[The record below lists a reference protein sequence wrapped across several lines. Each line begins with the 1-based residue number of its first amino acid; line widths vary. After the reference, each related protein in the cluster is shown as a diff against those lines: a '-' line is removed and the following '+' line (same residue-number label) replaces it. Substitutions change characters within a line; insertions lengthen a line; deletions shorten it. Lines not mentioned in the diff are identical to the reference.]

1 MNAKPV
7 KLLKSAFW
15 ALLAVVLLWFSF
27 RGVDWAEFWKVIR
40 SSHWGYVLLA
50 MAAGV
55 LAFVFR
61 ALRWRLLLLPSEPS
75 TKRLDCYDGFTIGKL
90 CDFVVPHVGEFVR
103 CGYVLSPRLTYDKAL
118 GTVVLERAW
127 DILMLM
133 LLIVILL
140 VFRGEQFGEFFLEK
154 MLEPAAARLNISL
167 WWLLVVLLAL
177 AAGAVWAV
185 FALRRR
191 RSSRPDAGRAQRP
204 SLLDR
209 VAGFFRGLGQGFSS
223 FLGMK
228 GKGWFLLLTALL
240 WLMFLLM
247 SWLIIKAL
255 PSDLGLTLVD
265 ALFIMLVGSVAGIV
279 PVPGGFG
286 AFHYLV
292 ALALQTIYSVPFETG
307 IIFATLSHESQ
318 AVTMILCG
326 LLSYARQ
333 ALKHR

>member
-1 MNAKPV
+1 MNDKTV
-7 KLLKSAFW
+7 KILKSSFW
-15 ALLAVVLLWFSF
+15 ALLAMVLLWFSF

-40 SSHWGYVLLA
+40 ASRWGYVLLA

-55 LAFVFR
+55 LSFIFR
-61 ALRWRLLLLPSEPS
+61 ALRWRLLLLPGEPE
-75 TKRLDCYDGFTIGKL
+75 TARLDCYDGFTIGKL
-90 CDFVVPHVGEFVR
+90 CDFAIPHVGEFVR
-103 CGYVLSPRLTYDKAL
+103 CGYVVTPRMTYDKAL

-127 DILMLM
+127 DILML
-133 LLIVILL
+133 LLMIAVLL
-140 VFRGEQFGEFFLEK
+140 VFRGEQYGGFFLEK

-167 WWLLVVLLAL
+167 WWLLVLVLALLA
-177 AAGAVWAV
+177 AAVWLV
-185 FALRRR
+185 FTMRH
-191 RSSRPDAGRAQRP
+191 RSRFCAK
-204 SLLDR
+204 

-223 FLGMK
+223 FLRMK
-228 GKGWFLLLTALL
+228 GRGWFLLLTALL

-247 SWLIIKAL
+247 SWFIIKAL
-255 PSDLGLTLVD
+255 PMDLGLSLAD

-292 ALALQTIYSVPFETG
+292 AIALQTLYGVPFETG

-318 AVTMILCG
+318 AVTMIVCG

-333 ALKHR
+333 AFKRRG